1 MLRVV
6 SICPPLYFGLRNH
19 RILEVKMLFS
29 ENFKIAIRALRANKL
44 RSMLTMLGIVIGVA
58 TVVAL
63 LSIGKGATASITSQ
77 IQSNGSNLLT
87 ISAGRQQARGSRQ
100 GQSQQAS
107 HLYYADYQLLQR
119 SLTTDIRAIAPS
131 YQSSYIVKY
140 GVESFNVNVT
150 GVTEAYKETNSHE
163 MALGRFITDGD
174 NKSQSLVA
182 VLGSQTAEDL
192 FGGLAPIRKT
202 ISINGIK
209 FEVIGVLE
217 SKGSGFSSSDDA
229 IFIPLDTGYN
239 KLFGETATYN
249 DKKIVNSISV
259 SVATTEAMDTVSAQI
274 EFLLRRAHKLA
285 SSEESDFNV
294 LNQADLL
301 STLTSVTQTLT
312 IFLGAIAGIS
322 LLVGGIGIMN
332 IMLVSVTERTKE
344 IGLRKA
350 VGATKNQIL
359 TQFLIETMTLSLL
372 GGMIG
377 VLLGVGIASV
387 FSATGLITSVVTVDS
402 IALAFFFSLIIG
414 VFFGI
419 YPAFRAANLHP
430 MVALRYE

>member
-1 MLRVV
+1 
-6 SICPPLYFGLRNH
+6 
-19 RILEVKMLFS
+19 MLFS

-44 RSMLTMLGIVIGVA
+44 RSILTMLGIVIGVA

-63 LSIGKGATASITSQ
+63 LSIGKGATASITDQ
-77 IQSNGSNLLT
+77 IQSTGSNLLT
-87 ISAGRQQARGSRQ
+87 VSPGRMQRGPGEGESRR
-100 GQSQQAS
+100 AS
-107 HLYYADYQLLQR
+107 HLYYTDYQLIQR
-119 SLTTDIRAIAPS
+119 SLTENISAIAPTF
-131 YQSSYIVKY
+131 QSSYTVKY

-150 GVTEAYKETNSHE
+150 GVTTDYQKTNSYKVAE
-163 MALGRFITDGD
+163 GKFISDGD
-174 NKSQSLVA
+174 NKSQMLVA

-192 FGGLAPIRKT
+192 FGGLSPLGKT
-202 ISINGIK
+202 ISIENVK
-209 FEVIGVLE
+209 FQVIGVLE
-217 SKGSGFSSSDDA
+217 SKGSSGFGSADDA
-229 IFIPLDTGYN
+229 IFIPLETGYT
-239 KLFGETATYN
+239 KLFGSTAMYN
-249 DKKIVNSISV
+249 DKKIINSISV

-285 SSEESDFNV
+285 STDELDFNV

-312 IFLGAIAGIS
+312 TFLGAIAGIS

-359 TQFLIETMTLSLL
+359 TQFLIETITLSLL
-372 GGMIG
+372 GGIIG
-377 VLLGVGIASV
+377 ILLGAGIATI
-387 FSATGLITSVVTVDS
+387 FSATGLITSIITVDS
-402 IALAFFFSLIIG
+402 IALAFFFSLAIG

>member
-1 MLRVV
+1 
-6 SICPPLYFGLRNH
+6 
-19 RILEVKMLFS
+19 MLFS
-29 ENFKIAIRALRANKL
+29 ENFKIALRALRANKL
-44 RSMLTMLGIVIGVA
+44 RSLLTILGIVIGVA

-87 ISAGRQQARGSRQ
+87 ISPGRQQRGMAVSGQSRQ
-100 GQSQQAS
+100 AS
-107 HLYYADYQLLQR
+107 YLYYSDYQLLQR
-119 SLTTDIRAIAPS
+119 SLSTNITAIVPS
-131 YQSSYIVKY
+131 YQSSYVVKY
-140 GVESFNVNVT
+140 GDQSFNINVT
-150 GVTEAYKETNSHE
+150 GVTEAYKDVHTYKVAE
-163 MALGRFITDGD
+163 GRYVSDGD
-174 NKSQSLVA
+174 NKSEAFVA
-182 VLGSQTAEDL
+182 VLGSQTANDL
-192 FGGLAPIRKT
+192 FGGLSPIGKM

-209 FEVIGVLE
+209 FEVVGVLE
-217 SKGSGFSSSDDA
+217 SKGSSGFGSSDDA
-229 IFIPLDTGYN
+229 IFVPLDTGYD
-239 KLFGETATYN
+239 KLFGATATYN
-249 DKKIVNSISV
+249 DKKIVNNISV
-259 SVATTEAMDTVSAQI
+259 SVGTTEAMDTVSAQI

-285 SSEESDFNV
+285 SSDQLDFNV
-294 LNQADLL
+294 LSQADLL
-301 STLTSVTQTLT
+301 STLSSVTQTLT

-372 GGMIG
+372 GGIVG
-377 VLLGVGIASV
+377 ILLGVGIAAI
-387 FSATGLITSVVTVDS
+387 FSATGLIASVVTADS
-402 IALAFFFSLIIG
+402 IVLAFTFALLIG